1 MQPLL
6 SHHCLPSECPSQRW
20 FSSWQGGSQGSHQL
34 WQDQQAGWSLFL
46 AFLLLVCL
54 VGFLYTPNQMFFLVF
69 PWSLYSDKI
78 FNVCFLGSQAE
89 GVMNFSPSFKSD
101 KSLYLFCVS
110 QKCEL

>member
-1 MQPLL
+1 MEARGLTNSGKTSRQDGL
-6 SHHCLPSECPSQRW
+6 
-20 FSSWQGGSQGSHQL
+20 FSW
-34 WQDQQAGWSLFL
+34 LFCYW
-46 AFLLLVCL
+46 LVWL
-54 VGFLYTPNQMFFLVF
+54 GFCTPPTRFFLVF